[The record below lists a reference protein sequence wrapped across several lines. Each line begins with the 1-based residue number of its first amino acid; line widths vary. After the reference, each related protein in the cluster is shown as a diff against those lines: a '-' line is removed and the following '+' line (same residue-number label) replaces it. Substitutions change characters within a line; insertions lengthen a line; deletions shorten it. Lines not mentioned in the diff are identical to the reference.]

1 MKAWAMKEIIL
12 ALFAM
17 SAMQCFGKADV
28 IVDDFES
35 GSYAPKWTVEG
46 EAFGPAP
53 AKGGYP
59 YQGKVT
65 AYNGSYL
72 VDSYFNRDDTV
83 GKMASAPFKI
93 ERKYLTALVGGGEKN
108 DKLYMRVLVDGKE
121 VGRLTGKNDERL
133 EPYAIDLSAYVGK
146 MAVIEIVDNAKGGW
160 AHINVDDIILTDN
173 APEGI
178 VAKKT
183 LQIKKAKRY
192 INIPINNLAPE
203 RLVKIYD
210 ISGENI
216 LVNEQIR
223 VDFKNPQWICSLETR
238 EFAGKPVNIEVGTK
252 IGEKIS
258 FETTDTYD
266 VGNYPNELL
275 RPQYHF
281 SAPQGWLND
290 PNGLVYWQ
298 GKWQMYYQLT
308 PYRVIG
314 KHTKYW
320 GHAVSDDLIFWDH
333 KVPAISPF
341 YPANG
346 GMYSIWSGTTYA
358 DTKNRSGLFDK
369 KGGLIF
375 AYTFAGKGDFVGY
388 SADGLRA
395 SRLEPPIAT
404 TPGRDPC
411 IFYHEPSRQWV
422 VLRYE
427 DVKDPADGKYYRKF
441 AFHVSKDLKSWRRTQ
456 ELDDFYECPYMISMP
471 LNGDKKN
478 MKYLIFDARGECVI
492 GDFDGEKFTP
502 TGGGRRPKFI
512 LGDAYAG
519 QIFGNAPNGRVVNVS
534 WLRTEQKN
542 SVEAGMPFSQ
552 MMSLPADLKLVEED
566 GEYFIHPSPVPEIE
580 KLYVEKNRI
589 KDKKIDGALNLGK
602 LPPVLMI
609 EAEFDI
615 SNADRARIDF
625 GPAGVIFKKKEN
637 AYEITLAPVEKRP
650 AKTRNLRWGGGYF
663 KMKGSATDKLRVKI
677 FVDRG
682 SIELFHD
689 DDKMMVCKRIP
700 FGDELIDVSVSGDGL
715 VVKELMLREI
725 KPAFSKKSLKD
736 L

>member
-1 MKAWAMKEIIL
+1 MRRGLFVI
-12 ALFAM
+12 FAM
-17 SAMQCFGKADV
+17 SALQCFGVED
-28 IVDDFES
+28 IIIDNFES
-35 GSYAPKWTVEG
+35 GSYAPRWTVEG

-53 AKGGYP
+53 SKGGYS
-59 YQGKVT
+59 YQGKVS
-65 AYNGSYL
+65 AYNGDYL
-72 VDSYFNRDDTV
+72 VDSYFNRDDSV
-83 GKMASAPFKI
+83 GKMTSAPFKI
-93 ERKYLTALVGGGEKN
+93 GRKYLTALIGGGEKN

-133 EPYAIDLSAYVGK
+133 EPYAIDLSAHIGK
-146 MAVIEIVDNAKGGW
+146 MAVIEIVDNAKGSW

-178 VAKKT
+178 VAKMVV
-183 LQIKKAKRY
+183 QIKKAKRY

-252 IGEKIS
+252 IGEKIE
-258 FETTDTYD
+258 FETTDTYH

-320 GHAVSDDLIFWDH
+320 GHAVSDDLIFWTH

-346 GMYSIWSGTTYA
+346 GMISIWSGTTYA
-358 DTKNRSGLFDK
+358 DSKNRSGLFDK
-369 KGGLIF
+369 NGGLIF
-375 AYTFAGKGDFVGY
+375 AYTFAGRGDFVGY

-395 SRLEPPIAT
+395 ARLETPIAT
-404 TPGRDPC
+404 APGRDPC
-411 IFYHEPSRQWV
+411 IFYHEPSQQWV
-422 VLRYE
+422 TLRYE
-427 DVKDPADGKYYRKF
+427 DVKNPAGGKDFRKF
-441 AFHVSKDLKSWRRTQ
+441 AFYVSKDLKSWRRTQ

-502 TGGGRRPKFI
+502 MGGGRRPKFI

-519 QIFGNAPNGRVVNVS
+519 QVFGNAPKGRVVNVS
-534 WLRTEQKN
+534 WLRTEQMN
-542 SVEAGMPFSQ
+542 SMEAGMPFSQ
-552 MMSLPADLKLVEED
+552 MMTLPADLKLVDEG

-580 KLYVEKNRI
+580 KLYIEKTRI
-589 KDKKIDGALNLGK
+589 TDKKIDGALSLGK
-602 LPPVLMI
+602 LPPVLMV
-609 EAEFDI
+609 EAAFDI

-625 GPAGVIFKKKEN
+625 GPAGIIFKKKEN
-637 AYEITLAPVEKRP
+637 AYEITLVPVEKRP
-650 AKTRNLRWGGGYF
+650 AKTRNLR
-663 KMKGSATDKLRVKI
+663 
-677 FVDRG
+677 
-682 SIELFHD
+682 
-689 DDKMMVCKRIP
+689 
-700 FGDELIDVSVSGDGL
+700 
-715 VVKELMLREI
+715 
-725 KPAFSKKSLKD
+725 
-736 L
+736 